1 MANYRA
7 EVDEIMQKY
16 NSGEYTIDEANEKL
30 DGLDGVVDGKY
41 GVGFYLDE
49 NKGKDCN
56 AWMDCGVGGC
66 EPIKVE
72 NGKVIH
78 PTGMHPSYYIYY
90 NGKTWHVSEE
100 DNVTLIEGAP
110 PKIETGKKP
119 LPDLNDCMGR
129 NKDRANQTIR
139 TSTKQGIYDIHY
151 NSLGYAV
158 KATRV

>member
-16 NSGEYTIDEANEKL
+16 NSGELTIDEANEKL
-30 DGLDGVVDGKY
+30 DGLDGAVDGKY
-41 GVGFYLDE
+41 GVGFYLDA

-56 AWMDCGVGGC
+56 AWMDCGVGNC

-72 NGKVIH
+72 NGKVVK

-90 NGKTWHVSEE
+90 DGKIWHVA
-100 DNVTLIEGAP
+100 DDCVTLIEGKP
-110 PKIETGKKP
+110 EDTSIKKDP
-119 LPDLNDCMGR
+119 LPNLQDCMKR
-129 NKDRANQTIR
+129 DKTMANDYKR
-139 TSTKQGIYDIHY
+139 FSTRQGIYDVTY
-151 NSLGYAV
+151 NELGYAT

>member
-41 GVGFYLDE
+41 VVGFYLDE

-56 AWMDCGVGGC
+56 AWMDSGVCGC

-72 NGKVIH
+72 NG
-78 PTGMHPSYYIYY
+78 
-90 NGKTWHVSEE
+90 
-100 DNVTLIEGAP
+100 
-110 PKIETGKKP
+110 
-119 LPDLNDCMGR
+119 
-129 NKDRANQTIR
+129 
-139 TSTKQGIYDIHY
+139 
-151 NSLGYAV
+151 
-158 KATRV
+158 